1 MRIFI
6 GSDIHGSY
14 ANAKRFFDVVDE
26 YAKTHD
32 DTKVILLGDIYN
44 HGPRN
49 PFPEEYAPM
58 KVAELL
64 NSHKQMLTVVK
75 GNCDSEVDQMIS
87 EFEFVNN
94 ANMLTQNHD
103 LLFTHG
109 HKCSVYTPK
118 TIAKSGDIVFYGHFH
133 RPSIEAVD
141 GVIYVCVG
149 AVGLAPDGVD
159 RAFAILDDNQIKI
172 LSICDGH
179 EIMSRQI

>member
-1 MRIFI
+1 MIFI

-14 ANAKRFFDVVDE
+14 ANAKRFFDVVDK

-32 DTKVILLGDIYN
+32 DAKVILLGDIYN

-64 NSHKQMLTVVK
+64 NERKQMLTVVK

-87 EFEFVNN
+87 EFEFVTN
-94 ANMLTQNHD
+94 ANMLTKKHD

-109 HKCSVYTPK
+109 HKCNVYTPK

-133 RPSIEAVD
+133 RPSIEVLD

-149 AVGLAPDGVD
+149 AVGLSPEGVD
-159 RAFAILDDNQIKI
+159 RAYATLDDNQIKI
-172 LSICDGH
+172 LSLCDGH
-179 EIMSRQI
+179 EIMSREI